1 MFWGGLSDRIGRL
14 TAFRL
19 MLASQLAVFLLL
31 IVTGSPWLFGALIC
45 YVLLCY
51 GGGFGTMPSFVL
63 DVFGARKHGPGLRR
77 DPHRLVGRGIVGP
90 QIVAFLKDHC
100 TEHAATYSFFV
111 AAGFLAV
118 GLLLSLALSGRNRA
132 RPMSCN
138 VVAA

>member
-19 MLASQLAVFLLL
+19 MLGSQLVVFLLM
-31 IVTGSPWLFGALIC
+31 IVTGSPWLFGAMIC

-63 DVFGARKHGPGLRR
+63 DVFGARKMAQAYGVILTAWSAA
-77 DPHRLVGRGIVGP
+77 GIVGP
-90 QIVAFLKDHC
+90 QVFAFLKDHC
-100 TEHAATYSFFV
+100 AEHAAAYSFFA

-118 GLLLSLALSGRNRA
+118 GLLLSLALSGRRSA
-132 RPMSCN
+132 SRRMRT
-138 VVAA
+138 VQA